1 MAAKLGVRI
10 TSIDFAMRVPIDGLD
25 LTMAPFSHPP
35 SKVDRVPVLRV
46 FGATREGQRACVHIH
61 QVLPYL
67 YVPYNGSVDQHK
79 LNQHMYTLGRSL
91 NKSLAIALKIPEH
104 RVNQAQFIAAITLVK
119 GIPFYG
125 FHYSYSHFLKIYV
138 LDPNNMSRV
147 VDLLSRGVVM
157 GQKMQTFESHIPYL
171 PQFFIDHNLLGM
183 DYLRIA
189 AFKFRRPLPPAC
201 ALPPSLDK
209 LDKPNYFTV
218 ANIPDALAWPEN
230 APINR
235 ESYCEIELDVVAID
249 ILNRY
254 EIPERPRKPLI
265 QLYNGSEKVD
275 TKLVPSLKGIWED
288 ETKRRANRNLP
299 PTPSTPVPD
308 ASQPEPIT
316 KDALMNVLLERIEN
330 CKRLN
335 SQQQNESESNN
346 GTIEFE
352 SKHSFPGLP
361 EDDGFPT
368 AFQAIGAMYFGGEV
382 GNQRRSQSGE
392 EPTPSDLTPSQTA
405 ASEKNIAVFV
415 RLSQSA
421 SELSERD
428 AEADEVALIDEE
440 ILTQTIREHDENVEI
455 HDADLAESSDEE
467 NIYDNGDAH
476 ADEVGFWGDDHTDG
490 TVGPGNDSLKY
501 TAPARFGSPGTNTSN
516 DSKGKMVVNEIAD
529 IENLGKISEANDD
542 YDLFDD
548 DESSELMQQQIAA
561 LDAYERQQADV
572 SIQLQNLR
580 QQHGDSIN
588 QILIN
593 HDSKS
598 GGGASVLIDRSRLD
612 QNDGPGSMTPRGDK
626 RKKELHSAPDDDIE
640 DSDDESKPKIKKSK
654 KIRRTSLDIVAATN
668 PSKSRRKNKSVS
680 FASKTSSVIPPVQA
694 AVKKPS
700 LKQVSVAS
708 ILKSRNANES
718 SPGPEKQ
725 NAGASS
731 AGALAVPKQN
741 LPDNHDNQESRK
753 QRLSKA
759 NLTLPDADSFISKV
773 DGMWSSPPQNLESE
787 QWSFFHDPP
796 DAQSPEEGSAAFED
810 EFQVQE
816 MDIVLQSDELLS
828 SNPIS
833 STSWSLPAAQAY
845 NNPES
850 EENQNALSSS
860 SSPPQPLSGTSA
872 LSEPVLVEN
881 SSVQSSQQSTVPRM
895 LNIFRFAHAP
905 PTLKELEADWCGELE
920 REYLDPFFSDPAD
933 VSKGKTFS
941 NRRYEVKAG
950 SDRSSLPPFRTR
962 NCSRRMYPNVGG
974 MNDVIP
980 MEMLKETFGVDEKA
994 KPYVQGMHHDF
1005 APAWTSAKG
1014 PPSISEV
1021 KKWVQE
1027 NPIDQLKTEDSTF
1040 VKNLKARKS
1049 SQIEG
1054 PSQKNKFGYKYS
1066 QIQTEVLD
1074 HELQHLVVMSVEILT
1089 HAMTES
1095 ERLLQGLPKL
1105 KLPDPKL
1112 NGILACFYCFQGH
1125 DERIGRANGHR
1136 AGYHVGAILVEDE
1149 ENPPDSRR
1157 FPYKFN
1163 GISGYAIQVASNE
1176 LELLQALVQKVRE
1189 FDPDILL
1196 GYEVHKSSWGYIID
1210 RALGHYEY
1218 DILRDLSRMKP
1229 GHVKTR
1235 YGREQDEFAYKQTC
1249 AMSTTGRMFFNVWRL
1264 MRSELTLTTYTLES
1278 TAFHVLHQRIPKFT
1292 PATLYSW
1299 YAAKGLKRWRS
1310 LTYYLDRVQLTL
1322 DLLDDT
1328 SFLSRTCEFAKVYG
1342 IDLFSVISRGSQY
1355 RVESIL
1361 SRITRPENFIHVS
1374 ATKDQV
1380 RRMRA
1385 IECLPLNMEPVT
1397 KFYKDPLAVLD
1408 FQSLYPSVMIGYNM
1422 CFSTCLG
1429 RLVDIGSPKQFG
1441 VMDSLNVP
1449 IDVVEAL
1456 KEHLIIT
1463 QNGVV
1468 FVKHYVREGALGRML
1483 KEILETRVM
1492 VKASMKMYKGET
1504 ALMRILEARQLSL
1517 KLIANVTYGYAG
1529 ASFSGRMPCAEIADS
1544 IVETGRRALQAGIK
1558 LAHDRASE
1566 WGGTVV
1572 YGDTDSM
1579 FVEFPGKSRESAFR
1593 IGQKMA
1599 HEISMLNPVPMKLK
1613 FEKIY
1618 HPCILLAKKRYV
1630 GFMYETLQDK
1640 IPQFDAK
1647 GIETVRRDG
1656 FPGMAKMVE
1665 DSLKLL
1671 FRTQDMSQLKAYLY
1685 RQWERIM
1692 SNRISTIDLII
1703 ATEFKL
1709 KTYRNL
1715 PPGVAMCVQN
1725 MAYDKRTEPQG
1736 GERIPYVVCEARNTR
1751 YSGRSYSPLDLTVDR
1766 TLKPDGTVY
1775 VRKSIQALSRIF
1787 NLIGVD
1793 VEAWFNAMPKKNA
1806 ATRFANNKHP
1816 SLQKGGTSSIRGGQF
1831 KIDQFY
1837 QSNHCIL
1844 CSEMTINDSAIL
1856 CEVCQSKRCQE
1867 SLAQLYG
1874 QLSELQRKR
1883 DELLSVCRSCSLQ
1896 TPGMSVKEN
1905 KCVSVE
1911 CPVLFVQ
1918 AKATH
1923 EYLAMKDTLEKAI
1936 SEVTDA

>member
-1 MAAKLGVRI
+1 
-10 TSIDFAMRVPIDGLD
+10 MRVPIDGLD
-25 LTMAPFSHPP
+25 LTVAPFSHPP

-67 YVPYNGSVDQHK
+67 YVPYDGPVDQHQ
-79 LNQHMYTLGRSL
+79 LSQHMYTLGRSL

-104 RVNQAQFIAAITLVK
+104 RANQAQFIAAITLVK

-138 LDPNNMSRV
+138 LDPNNLSRV
-147 VDLLSRGVVM
+147 ADLLSRGVVM
-157 GQKMQTFESHIPYL
+157 GRKMQTFESHIPYL

-189 AFKFRRPLPPAC
+189 GFKFRRPLPPASF
-201 ALPPSLDK
+201 PPSLEQQ
-209 LDKPNYFTV
+209 DKPNYFTTE
-218 ANIPDALAWPEN
+218 NIPDVLAWPEN

-235 ESYCEIELDVVAID
+235 ESYCEIELDVVGID

-265 QLYNGSEKVD
+265 QLFNGSEKID

-299 PTPSTPVPD
+299 PTPPTPVPD

-330 CKRLN
+330 SKRLN
-335 SQQQNESESNN
+335 TPQQNDTDSNNATINSESR
-346 GTIEFE
+346 
-352 SKHSFPGLP
+352 HSFPELP
-361 EDDGFPT
+361 ENDGIPT

-382 GNQRRSQSGE
+382 GNQNRTQTGV
-392 EPTPSDLTPSQTA
+392 EPTPSDLKASQTA
-405 ASEKNIAVFV
+405 ASEKNIDVFV

-421 SELSERD
+421 SELSELD
-428 AEADEVALIDEE
+428 AEADE
-440 ILTQTIREHDENVEI
+440 
-455 HDADLAESSDEE
+455 
-467 NIYDNGDAH
+467 
-476 ADEVGFWGDDHTDG
+476 
-490 TVGPGNDSLKY
+490 P
-501 TAPARFGSPGTNTSN
+501 
-516 DSKGKMVVNEIAD
+516 
-529 IENLGKISEANDD
+529 SEAADD
-542 YDLFDD
+542 YDFFDD
-548 DESSELMQQQIAA
+548 ECSELMQHQIAA

-572 SIQLQNLR
+572 PIELHPLR
-580 QQHGDSIN
+580 QQHGDSIH
-588 QILIN
+588 QILIKQ
-593 HDSKS
+593 DSKPSRGPS
-598 GGGASVLIDRSRLD
+598 GAKDRDRLD

-626 RKKELHSAPDDDIE
+626 RKKEVHPAHEDDIE
-640 DSDDESKPKIKKSK
+640 DSDEE
-654 KIRRTSLDIVAATN
+654 TN
-668 PSKSRRKNKSVS
+668 S
-680 FASKTSSVIPPVQA
+680 T
-694 AVKKPS
+694 
-700 LKQVSVAS
+700 
-708 ILKSRNANES
+708 
-718 SPGPEKQ
+718 
-725 NAGASS
+725 
-731 AGALAVPKQN
+731 
-741 LPDNHDNQESRK
+741 
-753 QRLSKA
+753 
-759 NLTLPDADSFISKV
+759 PDAAPHSFISKV
-773 DGMWSSPPQNLESE
+773 DGMWSSPPRNSESE
-787 QWSFFHDPP
+787 KWSFFHDPP
-796 DAQSPEEGSAAFED
+796 DAQSPEEGSTALED
-810 EFQVQE
+810 DSQVKE
-816 MDIVLQSDELLS
+816 MDSKLPSDDLLS
-828 SNPIS
+828 SNPLS
-833 STSWSLPAAQAY
+833 STSWSLPAAQAHD
-845 NNPES
+845 NAES
-850 EENQNALSSS
+850 GEIQDALN
-860 SSPPQPLSGTSA
+860 SSPQQPLSGTSA
-872 LSEPVLVEN
+872 LSEPILIEN
-881 SSVQSSQQSTVPRM
+881 SSGQSSQQSNIPRM

-905 PTLKELEADWCGELE
+905 PTLKELEADWCGEPE

-933 VSKGKTFS
+933 VSKSKTFS

-950 SDRSSLPPFRTR
+950 SDRSSLPLFRTS
-962 NCSRRMYPNVGG
+962 NCSKRMYPNVGG
-974 MNDVIP
+974 MNDLIP
-980 MEMLKETFGVDEKA
+980 METLKETFGVDERA
-994 KPYVQGMHHDF
+994 KPYVQGLYHDF
-1005 APAWTSAKG
+1005 APAWTLAKG
-1014 PPSISEV
+1014 PPSMSEV

-1027 NPIDQLKTEDSTF
+1027 NPCDPLKTEDSAF

-1054 PSQKNKFGYKYS
+1054 PTQKNKFGYKYS

-1095 ERLLQGLPKL
+1095 ERLLHGLPKL
-1105 KLPDPKL
+1105 KLPDPKV
-1112 NGILACFYCFQGH
+1112 NGILACFYCFQGQ

-1163 GISGYAIQVASNE
+1163 GISGYAVQVVLNE

-1210 RALGHYEY
+1210 RAIGHYEY
-1218 DILRDLSRMKP
+1218 DILRELSRMKP
-1229 GHVKTR
+1229 GYVKTR
-1235 YGREQDEFAYKQTC
+1235 YGREQDEHAYKQTC

-1292 PATLYSW
+1292 AATLYSW
-1299 YAAKGLKRWRS
+1299 YAGKGLKRWRS
-1310 LTYYLDRVQLTL
+1310 LTYYFERVQLTL

-1361 SRITRPENFIHVS
+1361 SRITRPENFIHMS

-1529 ASFSGRMPCAEIADS
+1529 ASYSGRMPCAEIADS

-1558 LAHDRASE
+1558 LAHDKASE

-1593 IGQKMA
+1593 IGQEMA

-1630 GFMYETLQDK
+1630 GFMYETLQDT

-1656 FPGMAKMVE
+1656 FPAMAKMVE

-1685 RQWERIM
+1685 RQWDRIM

-1709 KTYRNL
+1709 KEYRVCLVNRNL

-1751 YSGRSYSPLDLTVDR
+1751 YSGRSYSPLDLTIDR
-1766 TLKPDGTVY
+1766 TLKPDGAVY

-1806 ATRFANNKHP
+1806 ATRFANDKHP

-1867 SLAQLYG
+1867 SIAQLHG

-1896 TPGMSVKEN
+1896 TPGMAVKEN

-1936 SEVTDA
+1936 SEVADA

>member
-1 MAAKLGVRI
+1 MAAKLCVRI

-25 LTMAPFSHPP
+25 LTVAPFSHPP

-67 YVPYNGSVDQHK
+67 YVPYVGPVDQHQ

-125 FHYSYSHFLKIYV
+125 FHYSYSYFLKVYV
-138 LDPNNMSRV
+138 LDPNNLSRV
-147 VDLLSRGVVM
+147 ADLLSRGVVM
-157 GQKMQTFESHIPYL
+157 GRKMQTFESHIPYL

-189 AFKFRRPLPPAC
+189 GFKFRRPLPPAS
-201 ALPPSLDK
+201 LPPSLEQ
-209 LDKPNYFTV
+209 LDKPNYFTTE
-218 ANIPDALAWPEN
+218 NIPDALVWPEN

-235 ESYCEIELDVVAID
+235 ESYCEIELDVVGID

-265 QLYNGSEKVD
+265 QLFNGSEKID

-299 PTPSTPVPD
+299 PTPPTPVPD

-330 CKRLN
+330 SKRLN
-335 SQQQNESESNN
+335 TQQQNLNDSNNATINSESR
-346 GTIEFE
+346 
-352 SKHSFPGLP
+352 HRFPGLP
-361 EDDGFPT
+361 ENDGIPT

-382 GNQRRSQSGE
+382 GNQNRTQTGVESN
-392 EPTPSDLTPSQTA
+392 PSNLNASQTA
-405 ASEKNIAVFV
+405 ASEKNIDVFV

-421 SELSERD
+421 SELSELD

-455 HDADLAESSDEE
+455 HDADPAESSDEE
-467 NIYDNGDAH
+467 NIYDIGDAH

-490 TVGPGNDSLKY
+490 TEGPGNDSMEFR
-501 TAPARFGSPGTNTSN
+501 ASARFEVAGINATG
-516 DSKGKMVVNEIAD
+516 DRKGKTVVNEIAD
-529 IENLGKISEANDD
+529 IENLGKSSEAAND
-542 YDLFDD
+542 FGFFD
-548 DESSELMQQQIAA
+548 DESSELMQQQIAV
-561 LDAYERQQADV
+561 LDAYERQQPHV
-572 SIQLQNLR
+572 SIELHSLR
-580 QQHGDSIN
+580 QQHGGSIH

-593 HDSKS
+593 QDLKPSQGQS
-598 GGGASVLIDRSRLD
+598 GATDRNRLD
-612 QNDGPGSMTPRGDK
+612 QNDGPGSMTPGGDK
-626 RKKELHSAPDDDIE
+626 RKKEVHPAHEDDIE
-640 DSDDESKPKIKKSK
+640 DSDEESKPKIKKAK

-668 PSKSRRKNKSVS
+668 LSKSRRKRKSVS
-680 FASKTSSVIPPVQA
+680 FASKTSTIIPHVHSAVEESPSVQ
-694 AVKKPS
+694 
-700 LKQVSVAS
+700 S
-708 ILKSRNANES
+708 ILKSRNTNES
-718 SPGPEKQ
+718 SVGPEKQ
-725 NAGASS
+725 NAGTSS
-731 AGALAVPKQN
+731 AGTFSASKQ
-741 LPDNHDNQESRK
+741 PMPDNQESRK
-753 QRLSKA
+753 QRTFKA
-759 NLTLPDADSFISKV
+759 NSTLPDATAHSFISKV
-773 DGMWSSPPQNLESE
+773 DGMWSSPPRNLESE
-787 QWSFFHDPP
+787 KWSFFHDPP
-796 DAQSPEEGSAAFED
+796 DAQSPEEGSTALED
-810 EFQVQE
+810 DSQVKE
-816 MDIVLQSDELLS
+816 MDSKLPSDDLLS
-828 SNPIS
+828 SNPLS

-845 NNPES
+845 ENTES
-850 EENQNALSSS
+850 GEIQDALN
-860 SSPPQPLSGTSA
+860 SSPQQPLSGTSA
-872 LSEPVLVEN
+872 LSEPILIEN
-881 SSVQSSQQSTVPRM
+881 SSGQCSQQSNIPRM

-905 PTLKELEADWCGELE
+905 PTLKELEADWCGEPE

-950 SDRSSLPPFRTR
+950 SDRSSLPLFRTS
-962 NCSRRMYPNVGG
+962 NCSKRMYPNVGG

-980 MEMLKETFGVDEKA
+980 METLKETFGVDENA
-994 KPYVQGMHHDF
+994 KPYVQGMYHNF
-1005 APAWTSAKG
+1005 APAWTLAKG

-1021 KKWVQE
+1021 KKWVEE
-1027 NPIDQLKTEDSTF
+1027 NPCGPLKTEDSAF

-1054 PSQKNKFGYKYS
+1054 PTQKNKFGYKYS

-1095 ERLLQGLPKL
+1095 ERLLHGLPKL
-1105 KLPDPKL
+1105 KLPDPKV
-1112 NGILACFYCFQGH
+1112 NGILACFYCFQGQ
-1125 DERIGRANGHR
+1125 DERIARANGHR

-1163 GISGYAIQVASNE
+1163 GISGYAVQVVPNE

-1210 RALGHYEY
+1210 RAIGHYEY
-1218 DILRDLSRMKP
+1218 DILRELSRMKP
-1229 GHVKTR
+1229 GYVKTR

-1292 PATLYSW
+1292 AATLYSW
-1299 YAAKGLKRWRS
+1299 YAGKGLKRWRS
-1310 LTYYLDRVQLTL
+1310 LTYYFERVQLTL

-1361 SRITRPENFIHVS
+1361 SRITRPENFIHMS

-1529 ASFSGRMPCAEIADS
+1529 ASYSGRMPCAEIADS

-1593 IGQKMA
+1593 IGQEMA

-1630 GFMYETLQDK
+1630 GFMYETLQDT

-1656 FPGMAKMVE
+1656 FPAMAKMVE

-1685 RQWERIM
+1685 RQWDRIM

-1709 KTYRNL
+1709 KEYRNL

-1751 YSGRSYSPLDLTVDR
+1751 YSGRSYSPLDLTIDR
-1766 TLKPDGTVY
+1766 TLKPDGAVY

-1816 SLQKGGTSSIRGGQF
+1816 SLQRGGTSSIRGGQF

-1867 SLAQLYG
+1867 SIAQLHG

-1883 DELLSVCRSCSLQ
+1883 DELLS
-1896 TPGMSVKEN
+1896 TPGMAVKEN

-1936 SEVTDA
+1936 SEVADA